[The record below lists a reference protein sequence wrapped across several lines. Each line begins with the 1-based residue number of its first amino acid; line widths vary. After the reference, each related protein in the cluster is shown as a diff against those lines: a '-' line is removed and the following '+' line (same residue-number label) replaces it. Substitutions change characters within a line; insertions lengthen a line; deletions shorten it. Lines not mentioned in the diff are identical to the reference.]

1 VSRRDERGSGL
12 VELIWLGL
20 ILLLPVVYVVVTAA
34 AVQRGAY
41 ATTAAARAA
50 ARAFALAD
58 TDQRGRAEAQA
69 AARRAFADQGLPGQ
83 SIDVRIDC
91 PPRPIC
97 HQGGAVI
104 SVAVRTRVALP
115 LLPALLGGHAP
126 GIGLDA
132 GQTVPIGQY
141 QEVRDAP

>member
-1 VSRRDERGSGL
+1 VSRRADRGSGM

-20 ILLLPVVYVVVTAA
+20 ILLLPIVYVVVSAA
-34 AVQRGAY
+34 AVQRGAF

-58 TDQRGRAEAQA
+58 TDARGRVEAQA

-91 PPRPIC
+91 PPYPIC

-104 SVAVRTRVALP
+104 SVVVRTRVPMP

-126 GIGLDA
+126 GIDVDA
-132 GQTVPIGQY
+132 EQTVPIGQY